1 MKKILAVL
9 LAVSLLLGISCAAA
23 EEQAT
28 AGDFLQPLARW
39 AQSLNLDESDYYGSV
54 GWAGGLLYDGTIRKN
69 QDFTELAVSGLGRA
83 QISRKKI
90 MLEIGGQKYGI
101 DLTAV
106 VKDLLQSFASG
117 GRSFTKDLKVLW
129 PWAEK
134 AFKDILLPCVRIS
147 YSIDG
152 LTLHIDANDEEI
164 KERTYA
170 FIDEIMAER
179 NTAEALLSHF
189 GSFLGRFIPGMPKTV
204 DELER
209 FWESEKANQTIAW
222 RKFNFSADITCSMKF
237 SGQSVSGHGNL
248 YLEGLYGAT
257 ISFELKSDK
266 EGVDLLGSLDLTNDR
281 AGMQSSSY
289 KLALHLIGDK
299 AEGLLQI
306 QDNTYAL
313 KAEKETPEKGAARY
327 TASLVGMN
335 RQNKVFAMYDLEASF
350 DPDNKSVGISLYETR
365 NAGTSSE
372 SRERVAGLDLYK
384 GILGWEA
391 ELKLPFE
398 DLSVNLSRG
407 DRYCR
412 LRLEYTS
419 ATESR
424 SWYLDTWLY
433 YSPGEYLI
441 KAETNLFDLYNDNE
455 RNIYTV
461 SLAARKHEIEYSV
474 SDGLETKCHAKL
486 SYNRTGNGFEA
497 EAEYLNLW
505 APDPVFNTW
514 KKPSRLKLVREGN
527 SYRAD
532 LEWCRES
539 KTEWSATGILDFD
552 PTGGFGKLEIDAT
565 QYDLA
570 GDRPEKSYRLSY
582 VPGAITYADK
592 TGAYELRIT
601 ENTAEKM
608 VFSVTKDEKYEM
620 ASLTLTLDDQGAFNA
635 AVGFMGFEMGNMT
648 IKPIPKEPVDEIT
661 EENALM
667 IGLTNLSELLHFGST
682 QQ

>member
-1 MKKILAVL
+1 
-9 LAVSLLLGISCAAA
+9 
-23 EEQAT
+23 
-28 AGDFLQPLARW
+28 
-39 AQSLNLDESDYYGSV
+39 
-54 GWAGGLLYDGTIRKN
+54 
-69 QDFTELAVSGLGRA
+69 
-83 QISRKKI
+83 
-90 MLEIGGQKYGI
+90 
-101 DLTAV
+101 
-106 VKDLLQSFASG
+106 
-117 GRSFTKDLKVLW
+117 
-129 PWAEK
+129 
-134 AFKDILLPCVRIS
+134 
-147 YSIDG
+147 
-152 LTLHIDANDEEI
+152 
-164 KERTYA
+164 
-170 FIDEIMAER
+170 
-179 NTAEALLSHF
+179 
-189 GSFLGRFIPGMPKTV
+189 
-204 DELER
+204 
-209 FWESEKANQTIAW
+209 
-222 RKFNFSADITCSMKF
+222 MKF

-281 AGMQSSSY
+281 AGTQSSSY
-289 KLALHLIGDK
+289 KLALHVIGDK

-461 SLAARKHEIEYSV
+461 SLAARKPDIIAVAEVEHNSASHSEE
-474 SDGLETKCHAKL
+474 K
-486 SYNRTGNGFEA
+486 RGNFALQKRNCQSRGQKKKRLAPE
-497 EAEYLNLW
+497 NLG
-505 APDPVFNTW
+505 
-514 KKPSRLKLVREGN
+514 KKPRRGLQNKEQKQLKRVRRVTKSRIAPFHHSAPLSLTSPLFLKSVR
-527 SYRAD
+527 
-532 LEWCRES
+532 
-539 KTEWSATGILDFD
+539 TT
-552 PTGGFGKLEIDAT
+552 T
-565 QYDLA
+565 
-570 GDRPEKSYRLSY
+570 
-582 VPGAITYADK
+582 
-592 TGAYELRIT
+592 
-601 ENTAEKM
+601 
-608 VFSVTKDEKYEM
+608 SVT
-620 ASLTLTLDDQGAFNA
+620 F
-635 AVGFMGFEMGNMT
+635 
-648 IKPIPKEPVDEIT
+648 
-661 EENALM
+661 LM
-667 IGLTNLSELLHFGST
+667 SS
-682 QQ
+682 